1 MKQKNNSITEMVMPD
16 NRLLALEKQMSGTN
30 DNSQCE
36 VESKGEKYISKL
48 KKRGE
53 AHLIVSALI
62 TTVTFAAGF
71 TFPGGYKEDEGM
83 AILTKKIAFEAFV
96 ATDTIAMVFSASA
109 IFFHFLMK
117 MHNEEDVVEKHLV
130 WCECVC
136 GCRECSPREEKR
148 MFFQCTHISLY
159 FPARITFGLKDP
171 LTPNW
176 FTTMW
181 QFNQVP
187 KTLFIYIEF
196 TSSSMASFQEVN

>member
-1 MKQKNNSITEMVMPD
+1 MVMPD
-16 NRLLALEKQMSGTN
+16 NRLLALEKKMSGTN

-83 AILTKKIAFEAFV
+83 AILTKKIAFKAFV
-96 ATDTIAMVFSASA
+96 ATDTIAMVFLASA

-117 MHNEEDVVEKHLV
+117 MHNEEDVIEKHLV
-130 WCECVC
+130 WALRLTMLGMGAMVIAFAIFLTIFLVSQFVSYYFYLVYNNANVDN
-136 GCRECSPREEKR
+136 GYEE
-148 MFFQCTHISLY
+148 
-159 FPARITFGLKDP
+159 
-171 LTPNW
+171 N
-176 FTTMW
+176 
-181 QFNQVP
+181 
-187 KTLFIYIEF
+187 
-196 TSSSMASFQEVN
+196 